1 MGLILQLVSLLFRGT
16 ALMLGL
22 VGLTFAAAGLAG
34 TVSDRLDAVNHFA
47 PFWLACGLAAIV
59 LGLISA
65 RRSERWAIVGL
76 GLATVAACGVL
87 MGPEL
92 WATSRF
98 KPVAARPG
106 DLKIVQFNVWHDNR
120 TPRKTLRWLLDQ
132 DADVVILE
140 EGGGAS
146 AGVVAALRDH
156 YPFAVSCD
164 GRRVCDSWIF
174 SRKRMVARGGMYR
187 DGQHFAGAWATLAD
201 PKGDFSVIAAH
212 YVWPVPAG
220 PQQAQVG
227 LLTKAADR
235 FDRQSLIVGGDFNST
250 PWSFTLKRQ
259 DKALGIA
266 RRTLAVPTWPAG
278 RFSRLVNAP
287 APFLP
292 IDHVYAGP
300 QWKTVNVRRG
310 PSLGADH
317 YPIVVTLRR

>member
-1 MGLILQLVSLLFRGT
+1 MGLILQLASLLFRGT

-22 VGLTFAAAGLAG
+22 VGLVFATACLGG
-34 TVSDRLDAVNHFA
+34 VVSDRLDALSHFA
-47 PFWLACGLAAIV
+47 PLWLACGLGAVV
-59 LGLISA
+59 LGMIFA
-65 RRSERWAIVGL
+65 RRAERWAIVGL

-92 WATSRF
+92 WAASQF
-98 KPVAARPG
+98 KPATARPG
-106 DLKIVQFNVWHDNR
+106 DLKIVQFNAWHDNR

-140 EGGGAS
+140 EGGGTS
-146 AGVVAALRDH
+146 TWVVSALRGY
-156 YPFAVSCD
+156 YPFSVSCD
-164 GRRVCDSWIF
+164 GKRACDTWIF

-187 DGQHFAGAWATLAD
+187 DGQRFAGVWATLAD
-201 PKGDFSVIAAH
+201 PKGDFSVIGAH

-220 PQQAQVG
+220 PQQAQVQ
-227 LLTKAADR
+227 LLARAADR
-235 FDRQSLIVGGDFNST
+235 FDRRGLIVGGDFNST

-259 DKALGIA
+259 DQALGIP
-266 RRTLAVPTWPAG
+266 RRTLAMPSWPAG
-278 RFSRLVNAP
+278 KFSRLVNAP

-310 PSLGADH
+310 PSLGSDH